1 LDIDFLKKTL
11 IRILS
16 PNIIILKQLNLNYLT
31 KIKDKI
37 QHILNKLYAL
47 KIKEKSN
54 LTIKKIKLI

>member
-31 KIKDKI
+31 KRKDKV

-47 KIKEKSN
+47 KIKEKSHI
-54 LTIKKIKLI
+54 TIKKIKLI